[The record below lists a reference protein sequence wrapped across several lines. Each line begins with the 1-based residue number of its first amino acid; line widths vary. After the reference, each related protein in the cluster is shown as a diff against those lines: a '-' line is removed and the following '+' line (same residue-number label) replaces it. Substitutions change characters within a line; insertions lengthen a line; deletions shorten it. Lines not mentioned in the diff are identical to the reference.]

1 MKKPIC
7 LPGSVHMVQGTSDL
21 LAETTLLFLKQKSIT
36 HNNSVIQGSAISKC
50 AQYLQGIQINS
61 GLRKPV

>member
-1 MKKPIC
+1 
-7 LPGSVHMVQGTSDL
+7 MVQGTSDL